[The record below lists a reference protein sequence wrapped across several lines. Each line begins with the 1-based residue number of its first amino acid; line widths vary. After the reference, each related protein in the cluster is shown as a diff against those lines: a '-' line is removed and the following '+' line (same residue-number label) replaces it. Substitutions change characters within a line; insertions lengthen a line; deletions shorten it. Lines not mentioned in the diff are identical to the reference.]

1 MDLFLGRRQTEK
13 FVTDK
18 NSCVQ
23 RFFVVWPWVR
33 VVSLAWRCAVT
44 WHPCHH
50 YILDPHINSAREGQI
65 NSGRS
70 CVYVAF
76 NVRERKKE
84 RFMCL
89 WSVWCVRSR
98 VCRCVGVGV
107 CVEIRVPARDCLWMT
122 RSVYISKI
130 QKNFRPRR
138 KWRNTLRVLFRAIKS
153 DPII

>member
-1 MDLFLGRRQTEK
+1 MGLFLGRGQTEK

-65 NSGRS
+65 NGGRS
-70 CVYVAF
+70 CVYVTF

-84 RFMCL
+84 RFMCV
-89 WSVWCVRSR
+89 WSVWRS
-98 VCRCVGVGV
+98 GV
-107 CVEIRVPARDCLWMT
+107 CVRACADVSVSVFVWRSGCQQEIAYGWPGLSTYPKSRRISAREG
-122 RSVYISKI
+122 
-130 QKNFRPRR
+130 
-138 KWRNTLRVLFRAIKS
+138 S
-153 DPII
+153 DEIPCGFCFTQ